1 MAFADLGPRTSD
13 LGKRNVEKGL
23 QNTHTN
29 PKSKIQNPQS
39 LLAWAGWQMRIPSD
53 WQPLKL
59 TGTPAKGQMIVGND
73 EVAVFIVKWE
83 HPTKDRLHDGQQWV
97 SERLTRHGVV
107 SDANPP
113 AKAYFTACGWA
124 RDVQTEEDKETT
136 YWYGYAE
143 KAALLIGITVNGVL
157 PAADRRIVVEQ
168 VLPSLVTTPAGGES
182 VWAMY
187 DLSFTVPAGFQL
199 AQRHLYS
206 GDVALQF
213 VKGPRES
220 LLLRQVYPGEL
231 ALGRRSWEKW
241 LNSSPFTEHR
251 HIRRGTMRQEIWRHQ
266 SRKELTGMQRTGWK
280 RVPFPLGWCSPRQA
294 RSIGAHDSV
303 LNRLL
308 MVEHVTAGLPHEGA
322 CVKAIEQMNRVA
334 GGHAGGRG

>member
-1 MAFADLGPRTSD
+1 MC
-13 LGKRNVEKGL
+13 
-23 QNTHTN
+23 
-29 PKSKIQNPQS
+29 
-39 LLAWAGWQMRIPSD
+39 IPSD

-59 TGTPAKGQMIVGND
+59 TGTPEKGQMIVGND
-73 EVAVFIVKWE
+73 EFAVFIVKWE
-83 HPTKDRLHDGQQWV
+83 RPSRGKSLDGQQWV
-97 SERLTRHGVV
+97 CERLERHGVV
-107 SDANPP
+107 SDDNPP
-113 AKAYFTACGWA
+113 ASAHFTACGWA

-157 PAADRRIVVEQ
+157 PAADRKIVVEQ

-213 VKGPRES
+213 VKGTRES

-231 ALGRRSWEKW
+231 ALGRRPWAQW
-241 LNSSPFTEHR
+241 LDSSPFREHR
-251 HIRRGTMRQEIWRHQ
+251 HLRRGTMRTEAWHHS
-266 SRKELTGMQRTGWK
+266 SRRELAGMQRTGWK
-280 RVPFPLGWCSPRQA
+280 RIPFPLGWCSPRQA
-294 RSIGAHDSV
+294 RGIGAQDTV

-308 MVEHVTAGLPHEGA
+308 MVEHVTAGEPHESI
-322 CVKAIEQMNRVA
+322 CVKAIEQMNASVKA
-334 GGHAGGRG
+334 TNV